1 MQKKLVDE
9 LAERSSAKECT
20 GNIDEVK
27 TADENE
33 CVCVYTICVAMAVVA
48 LAIRIEISAYFA
60 YKYINYWYLKKDII
74 RFKFGVRTQT
84 TI

>member
-33 CVCVYTICVAMAVVA
+33 CVYVYTICVAMAVVA

-60 YKYINYWYLKKDII
+60 DKYIIT
-74 RFKFGVRTQT
+74 GT
-84 TI
+84 

>member
-33 CVCVYTICVAMAVVA
+33 CVNVYTICVAMAVVA
-48 LAIRIEISAYFA
+48 LAIRIEISAYFP
-60 YKYINYWYLKKDII
+60 YKYMNYWYLKKDII
-74 RFKFGVRTQT
+74 RFKFRTRPQT

>member
-33 CVCVYTICVAMAVVA
+33 CVYVYTICVAMAVVA
-48 LAIRIEISAYFA
+48 LAIRIEISAYFP
-60 YKYINYWYLKKDII
+60 YKYMNYWYLKKDII
-74 RFKFGVRTQT
+74 RFKFGTRPQT